1 MGRVF
6 KFHNDVDTD
15 QIIASQYL
23 LLPNIEE
30 MKVYTFE
37 SIDKDFAKKVKEGD
51 IVVAGENFGCGSSR
65 EHAPLAI
72 KACGISCV
80 IAASFA
86 RIFYRNAIN
95 IGLPIIES
103 PQAANGILHGD
114 KLEIDWKTGVIR
126 NLTQNSTYQIGVF
139 PEFIQDIINDGGL
152 LASIKASLQ
161 LQENTHPTN

>member
-51 IVVAGENFGCGSSR
+51 IVVAG
-65 EHAPLAI
+65 
-72 KACGISCV
+72 
-80 IAASFA
+80 
-86 RIFYRNAIN
+86 
-95 IGLPIIES
+95 
-103 PQAANGILHGD
+103 
-114 KLEIDWKTGVIR
+114 
-126 NLTQNSTYQIGVF
+126 
-139 PEFIQDIINDGGL
+139 
-152 LASIKASLQ
+152 
-161 LQENTHPTN
+161 

>member
-65 EHAPLAI
+65 EQAPEII
-72 KACGISCV
+72 KALGIQCV
-80 IAASFA
+80 IAKSFA

-95 IGLPIIES
+95 IGLPAIVCKDLPDEVKTGD
-103 PQAANGILHGD
+103 QMELHMLEGTAEANGKVYSCTKLPEYMQNIL
-114 KLEIDWKTGVIR
+114 
-126 NLTQNSTYQIGVF
+126 NQ
-139 PEFIQDIINDGGL
+139 GGL
-152 LASIKASLQ
+152 IASLNR
-161 LQENTHPTN
+161 EEE

>member
-51 IVVAGENFGCGSSR
+51 IVE
-65 EHAPLAI
+65 P
-72 KACGISCV
+72 
-80 IAASFA
+80 
-86 RIFYRNAIN
+86 
-95 IGLPIIES
+95 
-103 PQAANGILHGD
+103 GD
-114 KLEIDWKTGVIR
+114 KITEGSISPKELLSVASAEAVENYILKEVQQVYRLQGIEISDKHI
-126 NLTQNSTYQIGVF
+126 
-139 PEFIQDIINDGGL
+139 EII
-152 LASIKASLQ
+152 I
-161 LQENTHPTN
+161 TV